1 MSGWT
6 CSYQIGN
13 ICDLLNQPCDPGTK
27 GCTLYGKAVFA
38 DPATPSN
45 EAVRRREQMR
55 RIKEEKTREE
65 EMKRLME
72 QAKRGF

>member
-6 CSYQIGN
+6 CSHQVGN
-13 ICDLLNQPCDPGTK
+13 LCDLLNRPCEPGMK

-45 EAVRRREQMR
+45 EAVARREAMR
-55 RIKEEKTREE
+55 RQKEREE
-65 EMKRLME
+65 AMRRLIE
-72 QAKRGF
+72 EAKRGF